1 MPAVDKL
8 FAYVTEGDGLM
19 AFLSPQAGGWLPMV
33 GVNEENMRR
42 LYPLAVKA
50 SKESGKPFKIL
61 LFESPKDVTARFTG
75 KDN

>member
-1 MPAVDKL
+1 MPPADKL
-8 FAYVTEGDGLM
+8 FAYVAEGDGLM
-19 AFLSPQAGGWLPMV
+19 AVMSPALGGWLPMV
-33 GVNEENMRR
+33 GVNEENMRK

-75 KDN
+75 TDN